1 MTIRKISLNNISK
14 NKNLKLLQKQL
25 HPLTKQKEKEILLN
39 TAQYVVGES
48 IFTGIESTNQT
59 PNYEQDYTFLIN
71 SNDMIIQYS
80 LKTGVPY
87 EKNLIASM
95 SAYLPKGGTM
105 LDIGTN
111 IGTVAIPMSRAQNKN
126 CKIYA
131 FEPFSKNYVLFQ
143 ENCKLNHCDN
153 IISFPVAVGD
163 KYRDSVSLS
172 SSILKIMKKGKV
184 RKATV
189 PDSEKNDKK
198 DNDKNDDKDDGKDDS
213 KDDGKD
219 DSKAFN
225 YGAIQ
230 LGIGGEKVRMV
241 SIDNLGIDYDV
252 MKVDIEGSEP
262 LAFYGAKESIKRCM
276 PVIAFEHN
284 ANTVT
289 DDMRKSLNISNE
301 VANFNIIKYC
311 YGLGYRKIVQFPF
324 DNYMLIPPNRQVVKP
339 NNIWKYKQVS
349 IFKKFKPKELSG
361 YKLYDFIIP
370 NYKKIKK
377 FDIKTKKFK
386 KQFAHLQV

>member
-25 HPLTKQKEKEILLN
+25 HPITKQKQNEILSN
-39 TAQYVVGES
+39 TARYVVGES

-80 LKTGVPY
+80 LKKGVPY

-95 SAYLPKGGTM
+95 SAYLSKGGTM

-126 CKIYA
+126 CKVYA
-131 FEPFSKNYVLFQ
+131 FEPFTKNYILFQ
-143 ENCKLNHCDN
+143 ENSKLNNCNN
-153 IISFPVAVGD
+153 IIPFPVAVGD

-172 SSILKIMKKGKV
+172 SSILKIMKKGKARRANV
-184 RKATV
+184 I
-189 PDSEKNDKK
+189 DDK
-198 DNDKNDDKDDGKDDS
+198 NDKNDKDDKEP
-213 KDDGKD
+213 
-219 DSKAFN
+219 FN

-241 SIDNLGIDYDV
+241 SIDDLNINYDI
-252 MKVDIEGSEP
+252 MKVDIEGAEP

-289 DDMRKSLNISNE
+289 DEMRKSLNISNE

-311 YGLGYRKIVQFPF
+311 YSLGYRKIIQIPF
-324 DNYMLIPPNRQVVKP
+324 NNYLLIPPNRKVIESNP
-339 NNIWKYKQVS
+339 IWKYKKV
-349 IFKKFKPKELSG
+349 FKFKNFKPIELLG

-370 NYKKIKK
+370 NYKKIKN
-377 FDIKTKKFK
+377 FNRKTKKNI
-386 KQFAHLQV
+386 KQFAYLQV